1 MGRSG
6 MVKRGGVKSG
16 EKCGGL
22 KVGIGKGEELSV
34 GKREEG

>member
-1 MGRSG
+1 LRKYGK
-6 MVKRGGVKSG
+6 VRGG